1 MADKQILSLEVPTVA
16 NCEILSIKD
25 TSQYSSKLNV
35 DCGEI
40 FITPPGYNA
49 PAIIKVD
56 PNFDVTLNGCLLGT
70 QVDNCGTMRT
80 QLPDGIYI
88 IKYVVSP
95 GLKVFVEYNHLRITN
110 LLTLYYETLC
120 HIDVKDCEPH
130 SERKDLID
138 EMKYIRTL
146 IDAAVAKVEY
156 CNSPSEGMSLYDY
169 AKKRLQKIS
178 CKVVGC

>member
-1 MADKQILSLEVPTVA
+1 MADKHILSLEVPTVA
-16 NCEILSIKD
+16 NCEVLSIKD

-130 SERKDLID
+130 RERKDLID

>member
-1 MADKQILSLEVPTVA
+1 MADKHILSLEVPTVA
-16 NCEILSIKD
+16 NCEVLSIKD

>member
-1 MADKQILSLEVPTVA
+1 MADKHILSLEVPTVA
-16 NCEILSIKD
+16 NCEVLSIKD

-120 HIDVKDCEPH
+120 HIDVKNCEPH

>member
-1 MADKQILSLEVPTVA
+1 MADKHILSLEVPTVA

-25 TSQYSSKLNV
+25 TSQYTSKLNV
-35 DCGEI
+35 DCGEL
-40 FITPPGYNA
+40 FITPPGYNV

-56 PNFDVTLNGCLLGT
+56 PKFDVTLNGCLLGT
-70 QVDNCGTMRT
+70 QVENCGTMRT

-95 GLKVFVEYNHLRITN
+95 GLKVFVEYNHLRVTN
-110 LLTLYYETLC
+110 LIKLYYDTLC

-146 IDAAVAKVEY
+146 IDAAVAKVEFS
-156 CNSPSEGMSLYDY
+156 NSPAGGR
-169 AKKRLQKIS
+169 ARFG
-178 CKVVGC
+178 VG

>member
-1 MADKQILSLEVPTVA
+1 MADKHILSLEVPTVA

-25 TSQYSSKLNV
+25 TSQYTSKLDV
-35 DCGEI
+35 DCGELLV
-40 FITPPGYNA
+40 TSPGYNV
-49 PAIIKVD
+49 PVLLKVD
-56 PNFDVTLNGCLLGT
+56 HNFDLTLNGCLLGT
-70 QVDNCGTMRT
+70 QTQNCGTMRT
-80 QLPDGIYI
+80 ALADGIYI
-88 IKYVVSP
+88 IKYSIAP
-95 GLKVFVEYNHLRITN
+95 TDKVYVEYNHLRVTN
-110 LLTLYYETLC
+110 LLKLYYETLC

-156 CNSPSEGMSLYDY
+156 CNSPHDGMSLYTY

-178 CKVVGC
+178 CKTVGC

>member
-1 MADKQILSLEVPTVA
+1 MADKHILSLEVPTVS
-16 NCEILSIKD
+16 NREILSVRD
-25 TSQYSSKLNV
+25 TSQYSEKLDI
-35 DCGEI
+35 DCGELL
-40 FITPPGYNA
+40 ITSPGYNV
-49 PAIIKVD
+49 PVLIKVD
-56 PNFDVTLNGCLLGT
+56 TNFNLHLNGCQLAVQT
-70 QVDNCGTMRT
+70 KNCGTSRT
-80 QLPDGIYI
+80 PLSDGIYI
-88 IKYVVSP
+88 IKYSVAPVE
-95 GLKVFVEYNHLRITN
+95 KVYVEYNHLRVTT

-156 CNSPSEGMSLYDY
+156 CNSPKEGMALYDY

-178 CKVVGC
+178 CKTVGC